1 MLKSEG
7 KRIAENRHLPWAA
20 LQCDLSARLDFISRS
35 IYNSTPHWVLT
46 GIYSLLSR
54 FSTSVWCNVNG
65 SYWFTEDWITVW
77 WVRCCQYYAVSDDN
91 TVDWESYRSQCLQD
105 QSFRGFAQSAVS
117 QIVRKIHNSQLVT
130 LITRYYLHLHRHWHK
145 MNRNIWPRIF
155 MRETHRVKY
164 YLEWFYSESH
174 HNN

>member
-1 MLKSEG
+1 MNYFCIIFRIMLKSEG
-7 KRIAENRHLPWAA
+7 KHIAENRHLPWAA

-77 WVRCCQYYAVSDDN
+77 WVRCCRYYAVSDDN

-117 QIVRKIHNSQLVT
+117 QTWQEDTQFTACNVNHSLLLT
-130 LITRYYLHLHRHWHK
+130 FASSLA
-145 MNRNIWPRIF
+145 
-155 MRETHRVKY
+155 
-164 YLEWFYSESH
+164 
-174 HNN
+174 